1 MSAYNVSSTAIK
13 VNWGSIPVDLQKG
26 IILGYQVIV
35 MLNPSIINNLTA
47 MADARD
53 MIVTDLQKST
63 TYQVSVSGFTVKGNG
78 VQSTPVNVTT
88 DEDGNYLLFH
98 LP

>member
-1 MSAYNVSSTAIK
+1 
-13 VNWGSIPVDLQKG
+13 
-26 IILGYQVIV
+26 
-35 MLNPSIINNLTA
+35 